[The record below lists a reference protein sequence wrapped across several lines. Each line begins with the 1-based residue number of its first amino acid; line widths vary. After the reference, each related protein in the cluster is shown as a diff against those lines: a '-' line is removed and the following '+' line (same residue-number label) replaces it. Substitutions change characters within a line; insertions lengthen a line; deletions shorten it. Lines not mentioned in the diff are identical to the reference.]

1 MSRNRYWSLAE
12 RALKDNEPVVLVVVV
27 EHHGSVPG
35 KTGAMMIVTADAVEG
50 TVGGGLV
57 EHRLIERTRSEPENE
72 LFLFSHDGE
81 TSDSICSGG
90 QTIAV
95 IPLASRHLAAV
106 ELLAD
111 MEDRGAPGTLVVTP
125 SGPYAEARTVDGPS
139 FSGAPDDWR
148 FEMPFGP
155 RDTLT
160 IIGGGHVGLALSRI
174 MATLPFRIVVLDDR
188 ENLPTL
194 ENNSWAHEIHH
205 VSWPEIARHVPEGPL
220 SWVVIMTSG
229 HRHDT
234 EVLRNLL
241 PLEVR
246 YLGLMGSNAKV
257 RQVFRTMEA
266 EGFKRS
272 QLAKVHAPIGLP
284 IASHTPE
291 EIAVSIAAEIIKV
304 RNSED
309 PR

>member
-1 MSRNRYWSLAE
+1 MSRTRYWSLAE
-12 RALKDNEPVVLVVVV
+12 KALKNGEAVVLVAVV

-35 KTGAMMIVTADAVEG
+35 KTGAMMVVTPDSVEG
-50 TVGGGLV
+50 TIGGGLV
-57 EHRLIERTRSEPENE
+57 EHLLIERARSAPEIG
-72 LFLFSHDGE
+72 LFPFSHDGE
-81 TSDSICSGG
+81 TSDSICSGS

-95 IPLASRHLAAV
+95 LPLAPRHLPAV
-106 ELLAD
+106 ELLAG
-111 MEDRGAPGTLVVTP
+111 MEDRGLSGALILTP
-125 SGPYAEARTVDGPS
+125 SGPAAESRVVDAPQLSRTL
-139 FSGAPDDWR
+139 DDWR

-194 ENNSWAHEIHH
+194 ENNSWAHEIHR
-205 VSWPEIARHVPEGPL
+205 VSWPEIARHVPEGPR

-241 PLEVR
+241 PLELR
-246 YLGLMGSNAKV
+246 YLGLMGSDAKV

-266 EGFKRS
+266 EGVEPSR
-272 QLAKVHAPIGLP
+272 LAKVYAPIGLP